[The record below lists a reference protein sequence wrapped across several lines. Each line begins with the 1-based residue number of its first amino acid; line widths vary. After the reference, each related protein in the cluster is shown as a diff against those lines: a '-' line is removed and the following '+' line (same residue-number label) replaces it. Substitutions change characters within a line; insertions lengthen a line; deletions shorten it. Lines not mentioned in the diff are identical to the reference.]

1 MINRVVL
8 VGRLTRD
15 PEMRT
20 TTTGK
25 NVVEFSIAVN
35 KRMKPQ
41 DGSPDADFFRV
52 KAWGQTAEYVSNYL
66 NKGRLVAIDGRIEQ
80 RKYTANDGTNREIF
94 EIVADNVQGLDR
106 PRDDAGGGGGGGYA
120 SGGGNANTGGGAPV
134 GGPAPAED
142 EYDPFAD
149 E

>member
-1 MINRVVL
+1 MINRVCL

-25 NVVEFSIAVN
+25 NVTEFSIAVN

-41 DGSPDADFFRV
+41 DGSPDADFFRC
-52 KAWGQTAEYVSNYL
+52 KAWGQTAEYTANYL
-66 NKGRLVAIDGRIEQ
+66 NKGRLVAVDGRIEQ
-80 RKYTANDGTNREIF
+80 RKYTDKDGQNREIF
-94 EIVADNVQGLDR
+94 EIVCDNVHGLDR
-106 PRDDAGGGGGGGYA
+106 PRDEEP
-120 SGGGNANTGGGAPV
+120 TQ
-134 GGPAPAED
+134 PATPKGED
-142 EYDPFAD
+142 EYCPFSD